1 MTRMEWLVIVTVA
14 SKENTCVVNLA
25 YFLDYWFK
33 RMLLKKKKKKM
44 QIGLLCGQRSIR
56 NKPNN

>member
-14 SKENTCVVNLA
+14 SKENTCIVNLA

-33 RMLLKKKKKKM
+33 RMLLKKKKKDADRIALWPKKYKE
-44 QIGLLCGQRSIR
+44 QTQ
-56 NKPNN
+56 